1 MKNLEQLRDMKRD
14 LIRKREEISIM
25 KSGKRK
31 IKAMKVYAE
40 LLVTLELSEAS

>member
-40 LLVTLELSEAS
+40 LLVTLELGEAS